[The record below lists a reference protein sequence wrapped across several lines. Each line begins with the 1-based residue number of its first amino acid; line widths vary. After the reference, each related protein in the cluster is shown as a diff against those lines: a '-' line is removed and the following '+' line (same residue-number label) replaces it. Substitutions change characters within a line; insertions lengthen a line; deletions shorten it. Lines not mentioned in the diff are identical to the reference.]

1 MTNDTA
7 MNTMCSI
14 SINRDVYC
22 YRHTHDLTGI
32 GWSARMSMGFDKAV
46 PLYVREEIGKLLVK
60 VVVSACIFV
69 F

>member
-46 PLYVREEIGKLLVK
+46 PLYVKEEIG
-60 VVVSACIFV
+60 
-69 F
+69 